1 MPETAFLPRVG
12 RTMTRPSRSS
22 VPHARR
28 PAGVH
33 GILAPA
39 ARLDRWLLVVLVVL
53 LITCAA
59 RYVERHGLDAT
70 GAAVLAGAV
79 MLGVAYATRGLL
91 AGRAWWPTV
100 WVIGMVVLWA
110 ALTAVAPSFAWCAV
124 PVAFAV
130 LRVLPFPWAV
140 GTVVLM
146 TVLLTT
152 AWQRITEGFDAVQVA
167 GPIGVGL
174 VTVLAY
180 RALDL
185 ESRARQDLLDQLV
198 EAQAELAEEQHRS
211 GVLAERTRLSRE
223 IHDSVGQDLSSI
235 NLLLQAAEQSWDAQ
249 PATAREH
256 VRTAASTARD
266 GLDEVR
272 RVVRDLAPADLAAD
286 ATGEA
291 LPDALRR
298 CAAEA
303 ALGMPVEVRVDGTPV
318 VVPADVAAA
327 LVRTARGSLA
337 NVREHAGAGRVALT
351 LTYHLDEVVLDV
363 RDDGRG
369 FEPGQVRPH
378 GTRGRGLAGLGERAE
393 ALGGR
398 ADIESAPGEGTTVS
412 VRFPVGR
419 AGARPTE
426 GAS

>member
-1 MPETAFLPRVG
+1 M
-12 RTMTRPSRSS
+12 
-22 VPHARR
+22 
-28 PAGVH
+28 H

-39 ARLDRWLLVVLVVL
+39 ARLDRWLLAVLVVL
-53 LITCAA
+53 LVTSAA
-59 RYVERHGLDAT
+59 RYVERHGFHAT
-70 GAAVLAGAV
+70 GAAVLAGALV
-79 MLGVAYATRGLL
+79 LGLAYATRGLL

-100 WVIGMVVLWA
+100 WVTGMVVLWG

-146 TVLLTT
+146 TVLLTA
-152 AWQRITEGFDAVQVA
+152 AWQRITDGFDPVQVA
-167 GPIGVGL
+167 GPIGVAL

-198 EAQAELAEEQHRS
+198 EAQAELAEEQHRT
-211 GVLAERTRLSRE
+211 GALAERTRLSRE
-223 IHDSVGQDLSSI
+223 IHDSVGQGLSSI

-256 VRTAASTARD
+256 VRTAAATARD

-272 RVVRDLAPADLAAD
+272 RVVRDLAPADLAAS
-286 ATGEA
+286 AAA

-298 CAAEA
+298 AAEQA
-303 ALGMPVEVRVDGTPV
+303 DPGGLPAEVRVDGTPV

-327 LVRTARGSLA
+327 LVRTARGALA

-351 LTYHLDEVVLDV
+351 LTYLLDEVVLDV

-369 FEPGQVRPH
+369 FDPAQVRAI
-378 GTRGRGLAGLGERAE
+378 GTRGRGLAGIRDRAE
-393 ALGGR
+393 ALGGQ

-412 VRFPVGR
+412 VRFPVHPIPQEER
-419 AGARPTE
+419 R
-426 GAS
+426 

>member
-1 MPETAFLPRVG
+1 MTLPSLPV
-12 RTMTRPSRSS
+12 S
-22 VPHARR
+22 VRR

-39 ARLDRWLLVVLVVL
+39 ARLDRWLLAVLVVL
-53 LITCAA
+53 LVTSAA
-59 RYVERHGLDAT
+59 RYVERHGFHAT
-70 GAAVLAGAV
+70 GAAVLAGALV
-79 MLGVAYATRGLL
+79 LGLAYATRGLL

-100 WVIGMVVLWA
+100 WVTGMVVLWG

-146 TVLLTT
+146 TVLLTA
-152 AWQRITEGFDAVQVA
+152 AWQRITDGFDLVQVA
-167 GPIGVGL
+167 GPIGVAL

-198 EAQAELAEEQHRS
+198 EAQAELAEEQHRT
-211 GVLAERTRLSRE
+211 GALAERTRLSRE
-223 IHDSVGQDLSSI
+223 IHDSVGQGLSSI

-256 VRTAASTARD
+256 VRTAAATARD

-272 RVVRDLAPADLAAD
+272 RVVRDLAPADLAAS
-286 ATGEA
+286 AAA

-298 CAAEA
+298 AAEQA
-303 ALGMPVEVRVDGTPV
+303 DPGGLPAEVRVDGTPV

-327 LVRTARGSLA
+327 LVRTARGALA

-351 LTYHLDEVVLDV
+351 LTYLLDEVVLDV

-369 FEPGQVRPH
+369 FDPAQVRAI
-378 GTRGRGLAGLGERAE
+378 GTRGRGLAGIRDRAE
-393 ALGGR
+393 ALGGQ

-412 VRFPVGR
+412 VRFPVHPIPQEER
-419 AGARPTE
+419 R
-426 GAS
+426 

>member
-1 MPETAFLPRVG
+1 MTLPSLPV
-12 RTMTRPSRSS
+12 S
-22 VPHARR
+22 VRR

-39 ARLDRWLLVVLVVL
+39 ARLDRWLLAVLVVL
-53 LITCAA
+53 LVTSAA
-59 RYVERHGLDAT
+59 RYVERHGFHAT
-70 GAAVLAGAV
+70 GAAVLAGALV
-79 MLGVAYATRGLL
+79 LGLAYATRGLL

-100 WVIGMVVLWA
+100 WVTGMVVLWG

-146 TVLLTT
+146 TVLLTA
-152 AWQRITEGFDAVQVA
+152 AWQRITDGFDPVQVA
-167 GPIGVGL
+167 GPIGVAL

-198 EAQAELAEEQHRS
+198 EAQAELAEEQHRT
-211 GVLAERTRLSRE
+211 GALAERTRLSRE
-223 IHDSVGQDLSSI
+223 IHDSVGQGLSSI

-256 VRTAASTARD
+256 VRTAAATARD

-272 RVVRDLAPADLAAD
+272 RVVRDLAPADLAAS
-286 ATGEA
+286 AAA

-298 CAAEA
+298 AAEQA
-303 ALGMPVEVRVDGTPV
+303 DPGGLPAEVRVDGTPV

-327 LVRTARGSLA
+327 LVRTARGALA

-351 LTYHLDEVVLDV
+351 LTYLLDEVVLDV

-369 FEPGQVRPH
+369 FDPAQVRAI
-378 GTRGRGLAGLGERAE
+378 GTRGRGLAGIRDRAE
-393 ALGGR
+393 ALGGQ

-412 VRFPVGR
+412 VRFPVH
-419 AGARPTE
+419 PTPQE
-426 GAS
+426 ERR

>member
-1 MPETAFLPRVG
+1 MTLPSLPV
-12 RTMTRPSRSS
+12 S
-22 VPHARR
+22 VRR

-39 ARLDRWLLVVLVVL
+39 ARLDRWLLAVLVVL
-53 LITCAA
+53 LVTSAA
-59 RYVERHGLDAT
+59 RYVERHGFHAT
-70 GAAVLAGAV
+70 GAAVLAGALV
-79 MLGVAYATRGLL
+79 LGLAYATRGLL

-100 WVIGMVVLWA
+100 WVTGMVVLWG

-146 TVLLTT
+146 TVLLTA
-152 AWQRITEGFDAVQVA
+152 AWQRITDGFDPVQVA
-167 GPIGVGL
+167 GPIGVAL

-198 EAQAELAEEQHRS
+198 EAQAELAEEQHRT
-211 GVLAERTRLSRE
+211 GALAERTRLSRE
-223 IHDSVGQDLSSI
+223 IHDSVGQGLSSI

-256 VRTAASTARD
+256 VRTAAATARD

-272 RVVRDLAPADLAAD
+272 RVVRDLAPADLAAS
-286 ATGEA
+286 AAA

-298 CAAEA
+298 AAEQA
-303 ALGMPVEVRVDGTPV
+303 DPGGLPAEVRVDGT
-318 VVPADVAAA
+318 
-327 LVRTARGSLA
+327 
-337 NVREHAGAGRVALT
+337 
-351 LTYHLDEVVLDV
+351 
-363 RDDGRG
+363 
-369 FEPGQVRPH
+369 
-378 GTRGRGLAGLGERAE
+378 
-393 ALGGR
+393 
-398 ADIESAPGEGTTVS
+398 
-412 VRFPVGR
+412 
-419 AGARPTE
+419 
-426 GAS
+426 